1 MLTRSTPVMIAAG
14 VAREGGHPMTE
25 GEAWSRRELEVLRAA
40 RFAPRAIGRFLLRSQ
55 RRAADV
61 RRRRPA
67 LARQERE
74 WMATGAVTWLA
85 LAGAGLEPF
94 RRRLGAGLAWW
105 AACALML
112 DWHLGMVEDE
122 DGRPATLAPAD
133 ACTLARVWLVPVA
146 ADAAHPAVVA
156 LAAASDVL
164 DGRLAR
170 ASRTTR
176 AGRDLEGLVDVCFAA
191 AALRGARRAG
201 GVSRAGVAAEL
212 ARLGIGVA
220 FTVGTY
226 FGRAAPP
233 SPALV
238 RAARLTT
245 PVRVAGLLAAGA
257 GRRRAADVLVLT
269 GAVTSVGLVARA
281 VVAGRG

>member
-1 MLTRSTPVMIAAG
+1 VSSP
-14 VAREGGHPMTE
+14 GGHGRTE
-25 GEAWSRRELEVLRAA
+25 GERWSERELQALLAD

-61 RRRRPA
+61 RRARPE
-67 LARQERE
+67 LARQARR
-74 WMATGAVTWLA
+74 WTA
-85 LAGAGLEPF
+85 AGAAAWLVPAAAGREPF
-94 RRRLGAGLAWW
+94 RRRAAAGLAWW
-105 AACALML
+105 AVCAVML
-112 DWHLGMVEDE
+112 DWHLGMVEEE
-122 DGRPATLAPAD
+122 DGRPASLAAAD
-133 ACTLARVWLVPVA
+133 GCTLARAWLVPVA
-146 ADAAHPAVVA
+146 ADAAHPAAVA
-156 LAAASDVL
+156 LAAATDLL

-176 AGRDLEGLVDVCFAA
+176 AGRDLEGLVDLCFAV

-201 GVSRAGVAAEL
+201 GVSRAAVAAE
-212 ARLGIGVA
+212 ATRLGAGLG
-220 FTVGTY
+220 FSLWTY

-257 GRRRAADVLVLT
+257 GRRREADALVLT
-269 GAVTSVGLVARA
+269 GAAASVGLVARA
-281 VVAGRG
+281 VLAGLR